1 MVGIMAYGA
10 YVPFH
15 RLQRKALNE
24 AHGKPGGKGER
35 SVANYDE
42 DSVSMAVEA
51 AWNALWK
58 YDTKQVG
65 TVYLGTTTNPYAEKA
80 SSTTIA
86 AALDMPPQVR
96 TADFGDSL
104 RAGSSALLAALD
116 AAVSTGKPALA
127 LAGDCRIGGAGG
139 GNESSFGDGAAAFL
153 FGTGDLVARVLATA
167 SVANEIVDNFRRH
180 EDVMVRN
187 WEERFGIVQG
197 VNRAIPAAVKQ
208 ALQQAGLKGEQVDRF
223 VCASPSSKATQAVAK
238 MCGIRPEAIEDAL
251 EATVG
256 QAGAAHGPMML
267 TGALEKAKAGDKI
280 LFVSYAEGADALL
293 LEATPG
299 IDAWR
304 PKRHLSDLIERKR
317 NDIRYTD
324 YLRWRN
330 LLDFE
335 PPRRP
340 EMKRPA
346 ATAMFRNYHQ
356 NLGLYGSRCTACGA
370 LSYPK
375 QRVCWKCRAKDK
387 TTDYSFRT
395 AKGKIRTFS
404 ADHLAY
410 TPAPP
415 ELLVVIDFEEGGR
428 LMCNMADVD
437 LKNVKVGEPVEMTF
451 RRLYEAGGIFNYAWK
466 AKAAG

>member
-1 MVGIMAYGA
+1 MVGITAYGA

-24 AHGKPGGKGER
+24 AHGKPGGRGER

-42 DSVSMAVEA
+42 DSVSMSVEA
-51 AWNALWK
+51 AWNALW
-58 YDTKQVG
+58 QNGNSHIG
-65 TVYLGTTTNPYAEKA
+65 TVYFATTTSPYSEKGSA
-80 SSTTIA
+80 TTIA
-86 AALDMPPQVR
+86 VALEVPANVR
-96 TADFGDSL
+96 TGDFGDSL
-104 RAGSSALLAALD
+104 RAGSTAMLAALD

-127 LAGDCRIGGAGG
+127 VAGDCRIGGAGG
-139 GNESSFGDGAAAFL
+139 GNEASFGDGAAAFL
-153 FGTGDLVARVLATA
+153 FGSGKVVARVISTG
-167 SVANEIVDNFRRH
+167 SVANEIVDTFRKH
-180 EDVMVRN
+180 EDTMVRN

-197 VNRAIPAAVKQ
+197 VNRALPKAIKQTLEHAGVKGDQ
-208 ALQQAGLKGEQVDRF
+208 ISRF
-223 VCASPSSKATQAVAK
+223 VCASPSAKATEGVAK
-238 MCGIRPEAIEDAL
+238 MCGIRPEVIEDAL
-251 EATVG
+251 DATVG

-267 TGALEKAKAGDKI
+267 AGALEKAKPGDKI
-280 LFVSYAEGADALL
+280 LFAVYGEGADVILF
-293 LEATPG
+293 EATAE
-299 IDAWR
+299 IDAYR

-317 NDIRYTD
+317 NDIRYVD

-346 ATAMFRNYHQ
+346 STAMYRNYSQ
-356 NLGLYGSRCTACGA
+356 NLRLTGSRCTECGA

-387 TTDYSFRT
+387 TADYSFRT
-395 AKGKIRTFS
+395 ARGKIRTFS

-415 ELLVVIDFEEGGR
+415 EMLLVIDFEGGGR
-428 LMCNMADVD
+428 MMCNMADVD
-437 LKNVKVGEPVEMTF
+437 LKNVKVGDPVEMTF

-466 AKAAG
+466 AKCAV

>member
-1 MVGIMAYGA
+1 MVGITAYGA

-24 AHGKPGGKGER
+24 AHGKPGGRGER
-35 SVANYDE
+35 SVAGYDE
-42 DSVSMAVEA
+42 DSVSMSVEA

-58 YDTKQVG
+58 YDTAKIG
-65 TVYLGTTTNPYAEKA
+65 TVFFASTTSPYAEKGSA
-80 SSTTIA
+80 TTIA
-86 AALDMPPQVR
+86 TALETPGTVR

-104 RAGSSALLAALD
+104 RAGASALLAALD
-116 AAVSTGKPALA
+116 SAVSTGKPSLA
-127 LAGDCRIGGAGG
+127 VAGDCRIGGAGG

-153 FGTGDLVARVLATA
+153 FGASDILARVVATA
-167 SVANEIVDNFRRH
+167 SVANEIVDNFRKH
-180 EDVMVRN
+180 EDTMVRN
-187 WEERFGIVQG
+187 WEERFGVVQG
-197 VNRAIPAAVKQ
+197 VNKAIPKAVKSV
-208 ALQQAGLKGEQVDRF
+208 LEQAGIKGEQVSRF
-223 VCASPSSKATQAVAK
+223 VCASPSAKASEGVAK
-238 MCGIRPEAIEDAL
+238 MCGIKPEAVEDAL

-267 TGALEKAKAGDKI
+267 AGALEKAKAGDKI
-280 LFVSYAEGADALL
+280 LFVSYGEGADAILF
-293 LEATPG
+293 EATAG
-299 IDAWR
+299 IDAYR

-317 NDIRYTD
+317 NDIKYVD

-346 ATAMFRNYHQ
+346 STAMFRNYHQ
-356 NLGLYGSRCTACGA
+356 NLCLIGSRCTDCGA
-370 LSYPK
+370 LSYPR
-375 QRVCWKCRAKDK
+375 QRVCWKCKAKDK
-387 TTDYSFRT
+387 VADYSFRT

-415 ELLVVIDFEEGGR
+415 EMLLVIDFEAGGR

-437 LKNVKVGEPVEMTF
+437 LKNVKVGDPVEMTF

-466 AKAAG
+466 AKSAN

>member
-1 MVGIMAYGA
+1 MVGITAYGA

-24 AHGKPGGKGER
+24 AHGKGGGRGER

-58 YDTKQVG
+58 HDNKQIG
-65 TVYLGTTTNPYAEKA
+65 TVYFATTTNPYAEKS

-86 AALDMPPQVR
+86 TALETQQAVR
-96 TADFGDSL
+96 TGDFGDSL
-104 RAGSSALLAALD
+104 RSGSTAMLAALD
-116 AAVSTGKPALA
+116 AAVSSGKPALA
-127 LAGDCRIGGAGG
+127 VAGDCRIGGAGG
-139 GNESSFGDGAAAFL
+139 GNEAAFGDGAAAFL
-153 FGTGDLVARVLATA
+153 FGSGKVLARVISTA
-167 SVANEIVDNFRRH
+167 SVANEIVDTFRKH

-197 VNRAIPAAVKQ
+197 VNKAVPKAVKQ
-208 ALQQAGLKGEQVDRF
+208 VLEQAGVKGDQIARF
-223 VCASPSSKATQAVAK
+223 VCASPSAKATEGIAK
-238 MCGIRPEAIEDAL
+238 MCGIRPEAVEDAL
-251 EATVG
+251 DATVG
-256 QAGAAHGPMML
+256 QAGSAHGPMML
-267 TGALEKAKAGDKI
+267 TGALEKAKPGDKI
-280 LFVSYAEGADALL
+280 LFAAYAEGADAIL
-293 LEATPG
+293 LEATQEL
-299 IDAWR
+299 DAYR
-304 PKRHLSDLIERKR
+304 PRRHLSDCIERKR
-317 NDIRYTD
+317 NDIKYTD

-340 EMKRPA
+340 ETKRPA
-346 ATAMFRNYHQ
+346 ATAMFRNYAQ
-356 NLGLYGSRCTACGA
+356 NLTLTGSRCTNCGA
-370 LSYPK
+370 LSYPR
-375 QRVCWKCRAKDK
+375 QRVCWKCKTKDK
-387 TTDYSFRT
+387 LDDYSFRT

-410 TPAPP
+410 SPAPP
-415 ELLVVIDFEEGGR
+415 EMLVVIDFDAGGR

-437 LKNVKVGEPVEMTF
+437 LKSVKVGEPVEMTF

-466 AKAAG
+466 AKVTV